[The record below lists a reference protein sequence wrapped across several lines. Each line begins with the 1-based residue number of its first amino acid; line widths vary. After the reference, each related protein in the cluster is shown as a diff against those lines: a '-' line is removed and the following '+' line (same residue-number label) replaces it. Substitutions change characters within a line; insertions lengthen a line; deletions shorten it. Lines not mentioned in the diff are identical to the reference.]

1 MTIDITHS
9 KDICSED
16 TRNTHRF
23 EAIDGNGE
31 TVSEVIIVMPAE
43 DGGFCQ
49 FEFGTMLDNEVGRE
63 VLIRANYYKAGLKDL
78 VEELLT
84 ANIAGNVANKRGRV
98 VGTCRDDLD
107 RLEKITGTIVT
118 IRSQK
123 KLAANI
129 KAMAKK
135 IDKMFPE
142 SIDDHFYSTGFL
154 GGPIMEFVD
163 RWATPFFRKGWD
175 LEWCFGGCE
184 RKVVKKIGE
193 IKEIVRQNVVR
204 GELQFGRFIQD

>member
-84 ANIAGNVANKRGRV
+84 ANIAGSENVALDRV
-98 VGTCRDDLD
+98 RVACREDLD

-123 KLAANI
+123 RLAANI

-142 SIDDHFYSTGFL
+142 SIDDHFYSTGFM
-154 GGPIMEFVD
+154 GGPIMSFVD
-163 RWATPFFRKGWD
+163 RWATPFFREGWN
-175 LEWCFGGCE
+175 LESLFGGCE

>member
-1 MTIDITHS
+1 MTTIDIAHS
-9 KDICSED
+9 KDICGDD

-23 EAIDGNGE
+23 EVIDGDGE
-31 TVSEVIIVMPAE
+31 TVSEVIIVMPDE

-49 FEFGTMLDNEVGRE
+49 FEFGTILDNEVGRT
-63 VLIRANYYKAGLKDL
+63 VPIRANYYKAGLKDL

-84 ANIAGNVANKRGRV
+84 VNSVARSDNVANKRV
-98 VGTCRDDLD
+98 WVACRDDLD

-118 IRSQK
+118 VRSQK

-142 SIDDHFYSTGFL
+142 SIDDHFYSTGFM
-154 GGPIMEFVD
+154 GGPIMEFVG
-163 RWATPFFRKGWD
+163 RWASPFFRKGWN
-175 LEWCFGGCE
+175 LERGCE

-204 GELQFGRFIQD
+204 GELQFGRFIQN